1 MRTIQ
6 YTMTKKR
13 VTFPAFL
20 EKEAAEKAERK
31 RKDHQRTHI
40 ANIEKEIRR
49 RRHISQKKMEEQKSR
64 YLYNMAA
71 WQKYRKT
78 DFPVSLE
85 NHLIAQR
92 IHTAALSKYRK
103 QRRKKTDWT
112 PEMLAAQEKR
122 NKDKANKEIFT
133 YLYGN
138 VIRS

>member
-1 MRTIQ
+1 
-6 YTMTKKR
+6 MTKKQ

-20 EKEAAEKAERK
+20 EKEKAAEKERK
-31 RKDHQRTHI
+31 RKEHQRAHI
-40 ANIEKEIRR
+40 ANIEAEIQRR
-49 RRHISQKKMEEQKSR
+49 RRISQKKMDEQKSR

-78 DFPVSLE
+78 DFPVSLNE
-85 NHLIAQR
+85 HLIAQR
-92 IHTAALSKYRK
+92 IHKAALSKYRK